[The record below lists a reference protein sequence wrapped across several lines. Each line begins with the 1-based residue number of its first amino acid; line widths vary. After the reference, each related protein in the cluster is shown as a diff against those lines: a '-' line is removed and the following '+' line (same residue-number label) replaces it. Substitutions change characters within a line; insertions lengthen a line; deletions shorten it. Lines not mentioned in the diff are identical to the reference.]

1 MDEENAKY
9 GDVISLTIPITVA
22 KLTTNEV
29 SNITATYASCGG
41 NITSDGGSS
50 ITARGVCWSTSQN
63 PTTSNSKTTIG
74 SGFGSF
80 KSAITGLTA
89 GTTYYVRA
97 YATNSVGTQYGN
109 QVSFKTLVGVPSLTT
124 KEISNITATSASCGG
139 NITSDGG
146 SSVTARGVCWSTSQ
160 NPTISSSHSTSVGG
174 TGSFSSSITGLT
186 ANTTYYVRAY
196 ATNSI
201 GTQYG
206 NQLSFQT
213 PFATGSFTDSRD
225 GNVYKTVKIG
235 SQTWMAENLKYLP
248 NVVGPGTGSN
258 TTSYYYVYGYDGT
271 SVSSAKAT
279 SNYKTY
285 GVLYNWPAAKQSCPS
300 GWHLPSDS
308 EWEQM
313 ENYLADNGFN
323 YDGTTGG
330 GRDKI
335 AKALASKSGWNSSSP
350 TGAVGNTDYSSYRNK
365 SGFTALPGGYR
376 LNYGYFYNLG
386 YYGYWW
392 SATEDGSDLAW
403 RRYLYYDSSVVYR
416 YHSNKDNGCSVRCVR
431 D

>member
-1 MDEENAKY
+1 MKKQYIIIVVAATVLTFLSAFIFNACKKVDFDPVTKSYIKDTHSIDTTSCTLYLKIHSLNPKFSHPDYGICYSSSNAEPSIDNNKIRFGAITDTLTKTVIVKNLKHGTRYYFRSFVMDEENAKY

-225 GNVYKTVKIG
+225 G
-235 SQTWMAENLKYLP
+235 
-248 NVVGPGTGSN
+248 
-258 TTSYYYVYGYDGT
+258 
-271 SVSSAKAT
+271 
-279 SNYKTY
+279 
-285 GVLYNWPAAKQSCPS
+285 
-300 GWHLPSDS
+300 
-308 EWEQM
+308 
-313 ENYLADNGFN
+313 
-323 YDGTTGG
+323 
-330 GRDKI
+330 
-335 AKALASKSGWNSSSP
+335 
-350 TGAVGNTDYSSYRNK
+350 
-365 SGFTALPGGYR
+365 
-376 LNYGYFYNLG
+376 
-386 YYGYWW
+386 
-392 SATEDGSDLAW
+392 
-403 RRYLYYDSSVVYR
+403 
-416 YHSNKDNGCSVRCVR
+416 
-431 D
+431 